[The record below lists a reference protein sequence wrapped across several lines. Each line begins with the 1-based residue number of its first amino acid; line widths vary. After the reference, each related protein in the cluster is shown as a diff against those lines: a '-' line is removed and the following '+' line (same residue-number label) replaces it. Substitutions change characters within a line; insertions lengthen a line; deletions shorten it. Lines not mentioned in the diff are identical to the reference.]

1 MTTWTTAADLRT
13 QVQRLW
19 DKGRLLAC
27 IADAENAFPL
37 RLVLKSPSSSDLS
50 DRFDEARVWSRAL
63 QQEANGYRL
72 VLREIRHRII
82 GQNALPAEAWID
94 SLDDAL
100 RLIGKAAQ
108 ARRFAALVAATRTSL
123 PSLLPW
129 LRAHPLRALAL
140 DEHWLRLLEIVAWLQ
155 AHPRPGVYLRQVDL
169 PGVHSKYIEEHAAV
183 LCELFDL
190 ALPGHAVDASS
201 GGANLDPQSPSAPA
215 PKGRSPAWGGPAP
228 ANLARRYGFRAKPV
242 RVRFRVLDP
251 SHSLLGTGADEDI
264 AVDHACFARLDPPVS
279 HVFMTENEV
288 NFLAFPPLADA
299 MVVFGAGYGF
309 DMLASARWPHERT
322 IHYWGDIDTHGFAI
336 LDQLRGHFAH
346 VESFLMD
353 HATLMAHR
361 LQWTDEPQ
369 PILRDLLRLA
379 PAERTLFDDLRW
391 KRLEDRQV
399 RLEQERIGFQRVEQ
413 ALASLGRAA
422 GHRV

>member
-1 MTTWTTAADLRT
+1 
-13 QVQRLW
+13 
-19 DKGRLLAC
+19 
-27 IADAENAFPL
+27 
-37 RLVLKSPSSSDLS
+37 
-50 DRFDEARVWSRAL
+50 
-63 QQEANGYRL
+63 
-72 VLREIRHRII
+72 
-82 GQNALPAEAWID
+82 
-94 SLDDAL
+94 
-100 RLIGKAAQ
+100 
-108 ARRFAALVAATRTSL
+108 
-123 PSLLPW
+123 
-129 LRAHPLRALAL
+129 
-140 DEHWLRLLEIVAWLQ
+140 VAWLQ

-201 GGANLDPQSPSAPA
+201 GGA
-215 PKGRSPAWGGPAP
+215 
-228 ANLARRYGFRAKPV
+228 ANLARRYGFRAKSV
-242 RVRFRVLDP
+242 RLRFRVLEP
-251 SHSLLGTGADEDI
+251 SRSLLGTGADEDI
-264 AVDHACFARLDPPVS
+264 AVDHECFARLDPPVS

-309 DMLASARWPHERT
+309 DMLASARWLHERT